1 MSRATRD
8 PVHASQ
14 KQIGALL
21 AKQVSAAS
29 EQGVIDA
36 YQDLLQMM
44 WNRILP
50 TLGRGTVIAIVE
62 RALALAQQE
71 FALLARLRVT
81 ERGLDLSELR
91 SQAAGQDK
99 EQLRRALQALVDHV
113 IDLLTM
119 LTGDI
124 LVEPLIVEI
133 KSRG

>member
-1 MSRATRD
+1 
-8 PVHASQ
+8 
-14 KQIGALL
+14 L